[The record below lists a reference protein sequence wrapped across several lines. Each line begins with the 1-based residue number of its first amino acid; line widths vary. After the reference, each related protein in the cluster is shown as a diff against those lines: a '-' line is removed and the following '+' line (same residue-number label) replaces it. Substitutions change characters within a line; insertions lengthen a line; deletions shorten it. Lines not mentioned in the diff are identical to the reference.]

1 MSPLGS
7 ANGVDA
13 EHPAMHTRKHL
24 LPQHPAKSF
33 PVQNVNH
40 TKAEKPWH
48 RGREKRINT
57 KLLKINLFLKTYMLF
72 GLLQRAFML
81 TSKNYPIKTKNNTQQ
96 KFILMAKTME
106 QEGVGDCCPSQA
118 VSQEEI

>member
-1 MSPLGS
+1 
-7 ANGVDA
+7 
-13 EHPAMHTRKHL
+13 
-24 LPQHPAKSF
+24 
-33 PVQNVNH
+33 
-40 TKAEKPWH
+40 
-48 RGREKRINT
+48 
-57 KLLKINLFLKTYMLF
+57 MLF